1 MILDSDRL
9 KKGTFRNLVI
19 ALFVSF
25 AYDLFW
31 LYVSTTGYRS
41 GELDDGGLVK
51 TIKQFS
57 LIMAFL
63 SFIFRVRLILVMIIL
78 SIVCGYFS
86 ILEGFNRLLEN
97 NQEERLVQGDSLIDE
112 L

>member
-9 KKGTFRNLVI
+9 KKSTFRNLVI

-63 SFIFRVRLILVMIIL
+63 SFIFRVRLILVMIL
-78 SIVCGYFS
+78 SIVCGDFS
-86 ILEGFNRLLEN
+86 VLEGFNRLLEN